1 MSNGTRKKVVDFKK
15 LLVNEEENSIIRKK
29 GSKQNYSNQ
38 NNSHKKDKSS
48 KSISKQKENQSK
60 RDERGP
66 SKKQKSRNRPKK
78 EQISVSEMTN
88 KLSEFQ
94 EELAFLNKKRG
105 ADINIEKIIS
115 YQDNNQIKP
124 VNALSNDN
132 KNKNS
137 KNKKV
142 ENNKN
147 KNLNS
152 QNDDPN
158 QNLVQNNPKTEEEN
172 QNSTL
177 IIDYYKLFYSL
188 FESNRLDNSKPYK
201 FVDYLITGDN
211 LLFNLKKDKSRFEEI
226 KKGMTLKPKNNI
238 PLSEQL
244 LNKSIYEYLRC
255 DFSNSFMKKL
265 TERVN
270 VFLMNRYINKRKGKN
285 SLENSVS
292 VEKKDKFTYSNFLAD
307 KLKENTNKSCLSF
320 TNDIEYFKSLIY
332 VCNKYSKFIGK
343 KEIPEKVLIESL
355 EKNKNI
361 LEGFKREGE
370 EPFETSR
377 KIESEYLSDLLH
389 NKSIRKYTTKKLKSL
404 NTEILENNKMLN
416 SLDIDKFYKIMNII
430 IKNKNDDDVDKLYKI
445 FDEEQ
450 LLIDKEDKIGKSEL
464 KNFVII
470 FRFLLDL
477 ELTNNLNNKE
487 ANNFDQNK
495 LNNISILKEMYEY
508 INLIQINNS
517 QALIKVE
524 NVTMSNGSQKKG
536 RSRIRAKKEQK
547 EQKEQKEKENEEN
560 VDNVN
565 IINKNIEDENNKN
578 NIDINSNNENNININ
593 VNNNNNNNNIKP
605 KRKSAKNSKIIQFK
619 IPYSTNNI
627 NSNINN
633 NSNANTN
640 ANASV
645 NVTANININPN
656 NNTSLNS
663 INKTNNSLFEI
674 NTVKNDTPN
683 SNQNYKMD
691 EANKNNSA
699 EKTYFEI
706 QNDKNEAKNEKENHK
721 SRSRRR
727 RKNAEDKDKDKND
740 NHSKSNNKENNNENT
755 EKDIKKEGDY
765 DSLNNS
771 ITFSHINQSTIKE
784 LNISKY
790 ILDRLS
796 SGQDI
801 FKLIIEKPKKKN
813 KEKETDKEKD
823 KENDKEKEKEKDK
836 DIGNEIINIK
846 ENDKENENNIVKPK
860 RRGRSRKPKKDEDIK
875 MKKEE
880 IKEDS
885 EEDIKI
891 TKEDIHII
899 EEKEEEAKQGKEV
912 IILDRDNK
920 EEMKHEK
927 EEKEKGNMLE
937 FKLIKKESNNKDN
950 KDNKD
955 INIKKE
961 IEIKEESLKSMEKN
975 VKPIN
980 NYMHIEKKN
989 EKGRNIDIINFNN
1002 NMTQE
1007 GETIKEITRNDLKHS
1022 PNIGVKIS
1030 QKIIKIPTYK
1040 NNELIFN
1047 VNNSPSKFL
1056 FATNKNSNLETK
1068 TKIKKSENNKRD
1080 SFKNINIQIDRQ
1092 SVEIKGGNLIL
1103 NDKRDNQNEE
1113 NIKIKEYFHIIE
1125 QK

>member
-15 LLVNEEENSIIRKK
+15 LLVNDEENSIIRKK

-48 KSISKQKENQSK
+48 KSFSKQKENQSK

-78 EQISVSEMTN
+78 EQISVNEMTN
-88 KLSEFQ
+88 KLNEFQ

-124 VNALSNDN
+124 VNALNNDN

-142 ENNKN
+142 ENIKN

-158 QNLVQNNPKTEEEN
+158 QNLTQNNTKTEEEN

-292 VEKKDKFTYSNFLAD
+292 AEKKDKFTYSNFLAD
-307 KLKENTNKSCLSF
+307 KLKENVNKSCLSF

-355 EKNKNI
+355 EKNKKI
-361 LEGFKREGE
+361 LESFKAEGG
-370 EPFETSR
+370 EPFETSQ

-450 LLIDKEDKIGKSEL
+450 LLIDKDDKIGKNEL

-477 ELTNNLNNKE
+477 ELTNNLNNKQD
-487 ANNFDQNK
+487 NNFNQNK

-508 INLIQINNS
+508 INLIQLNNS
-517 QALIKVE
+517 QALNKVE
-524 NVTMSNGSQKKG
+524 NMNMPNG
-536 RSRIRAKKEQK
+536 
-547 EQKEQKEKENEEN
+547 KENEEN

-565 IINKNIEDENNKN
+565 NINKNIEDENNKN

-593 VNNNNNNNNIKP
+593 VNNNNNNANVKP

-619 IPYSTNNI
+619 IPYSTNNN

-633 NSNANTN
+633 N
-640 ANASV
+640 ANAIA
-645 NVTANININPN
+645 NVTANNNTIPN
-656 NNTSLNS
+656 NNTNLNS

-674 NTVKNDTPN
+674 NTVKNDTQN
-683 SNQNYKMD
+683 SNPNYKMD

-699 EKTYFEI
+699 EKAYFEI
-706 QNDKNEAKNEKENHK
+706 QNDKNETKNEKENHK
-721 SRSRRR
+721 GRSRRR
-727 RKNAEDKDKDKND
+727 KKKSEDKDKND
-740 NHSKSNNKENNNENT
+740 NHSKNNHKENINENI
-755 EKDIKKEGDY
+755 EKESKKEGDY

-813 KEKETDKEKD
+813 KEKEADKEKEKD
-823 KENDKEKEKEKDK
+823 KENDIEKEKEKEKNK

-860 RRGRSRKPKKDEDIK
+860 RRGRSRKPKKNEDIK

-899 EEKEEEAKQGKEV
+899 EEKEEETKQGKEV

-927 EEKEKGNMLE
+927 EEKEKEKGNSFE
-937 FKLIKKESNNKDN
+937 FKLIKKEFNN

-955 INIKKE
+955 INSKKE

-980 NYMHIEKKN
+980 NYMHIENKN

-1068 TKIKKSENNKRD
+1068 TKIKKSDNNKRD